1 MTGSGARLP
10 GASDVDIFDV
20 LGRGLKKTTTIYG
33 KNSSMRF
40 VGWFII
46 AVFAA
51 YFADLNYFGGTYGRA
66 VESILGQLAHSFR

>member
-1 MTGSGARLP
+1 
-10 GASDVDIFDV
+10 
-20 LGRGLKKTTTIYG
+20 
-33 KNSSMRF
+33 MRF